1 METIKETR
9 NVDEILNRLMADKL
23 EMERQSRENSKKPYY
38 QEAIKR
44 LNEKI
49 RLNGNRL

>member
-1 METIKETR
+1 METVKEKR
-9 NVDEILNRLMADKL
+9 NLDEILNRLIADKL
-23 EMERQSRENSKKPYY
+23 EMERQSRENYKKPYY

-49 RLNGNRL
+49 RLNGNR

>member
-9 NVDEILNRLMADKL
+9 NVDEILHRLIADKL
-23 EMERQSRENSKKPYY
+23 DMERQSRENSKKPYY

-49 RLNGNRL
+49 KLNGNRL